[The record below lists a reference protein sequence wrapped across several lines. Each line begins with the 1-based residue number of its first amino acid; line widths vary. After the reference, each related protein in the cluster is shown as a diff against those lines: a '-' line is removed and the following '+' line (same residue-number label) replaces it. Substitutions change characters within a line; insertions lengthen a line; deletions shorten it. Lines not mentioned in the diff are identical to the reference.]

1 MLAIEV
7 CVLWAGITKKRLFV
21 NLYCCQWLVVPVL
34 LILDAVIAS
43 ALLEVAV
50 AELLTAKF
58 VATMITRFIIDALW
72 VWYTRAS
79 VRVKNTMVN

>member
-1 MLAIEV
+1 M
-7 CVLWAGITKKRLFV
+7 
-21 NLYCCQWLVVPVL
+21 
-34 LILDAVIAS
+34 DAVIAS